1 MLKEGHNKL
10 EGNGKYEGYVVDLI
24 ALIAKEINITYEF
37 RLRSDGNGK
46 RDKKTNKWNGIIGE
60 VQEMV
65 TDLFFIKYCILFVFT
80 FYLLYLLELY
90 KYIIALSNVLFNNAR
105 FPYYV
110 YPIIAK

>member
-10 EGNGKYEGYVVDLI
+10 EGNDKYEGYVVDLI
-24 ALIAKEINITYEF
+24 EMIAKEINITYEF

-65 TDLFFIKYCILFVFT
+65 MDFFHTKLYVIYFT
-80 FYLLYLLELY
+80 FYLSYLL
-90 KYIIALSNVLFNNAR
+90 
-105 FPYYV
+105 
-110 YPIIAK
+110 

>member
-24 ALIAKEINITYEF
+24 QMIAGEINITYEF

-65 TDLFFIKYCILFVFT
+65 TDFFLYIKYCILFVIT
-80 FYLLYLLELY
+80 FYLSYLL
-90 KYIIALSNVLFNNAR
+90 
-105 FPYYV
+105 
-110 YPIIAK
+110 